1 MRSRTST
8 YLATACGIALVGA
21 AIVVG
26 RSAPVASA
34 APLRAASPAKPARSG
49 REQKAPPSAAFES
62 ARDESFA
69 RLRPL
74 RFLCANAHKAENLR
88 LYDDRGFVD
97 ENSARALDTL
107 LADYRDPE
115 HVQSIA
121 LDRRTLQLVYRAAY
135 HFRVDQVEV
144 VSAYRAPGRRREG
157 PHGRGRAIDFK
168 LKGVTA
174 AALAAYLRTLPRVGV
189 GVYTH
194 RRTQYVHLDVREQS
208 YHWLDASPPGRTW
221 RELRLPDSKRVSR
234 DARYTPESDWPEG
247 SRPPRTAIGRSEPA
261 PQSDEGSD
269 EHG

>member
-1 MRSRTST
+1 MLRRTGT
-8 YLATACGIALVGA
+8 YLATACGLALIGA
-21 AIVVG
+21 AVVVG

-34 APLRAASPAKPARSG
+34 APLRAASPAKLERVGHEP
-49 REQKAPPSAAFES
+49 KAPKTAAREGAS
-62 ARDESFA
+62 DAGFA
-69 RLRPL
+69 LLRPL
-74 RFLCANAHKAENLR
+74 RFVCATARKLETLR

-97 ENSARALDTL
+97 ENSALALDAL

-115 HVQSIA
+115 HVQTIA

-174 AALAAYLRTLPRVGV
+174 TALAAYLRTLPRVGV

-221 RELRLPDSKRVSR
+221 RELRLPDSKRVIR

-247 SRPPRTAIGRSEPA
+247 SRPPSTAIWRSEPA
-261 PQSDEGSD
+261 PQNDEGSD

>member
-1 MRSRTST
+1 MLRRTGT
-8 YLATACGIALVGA
+8 YLATACGLALVTA
-21 AIVVG
+21 AVAVG
-26 RSAPVASA
+26 RSAPTAAA
-34 APLRAASPAKPARSG
+34 APLRAANPAKFEKSG
-49 REQKAPPSAAFES
+49 RERKVSPALPSES
-62 ARDESFA
+62 ARDEAFA

-74 RFLCANAHKAENLR
+74 RFLCPNARQAVNLR
-88 LYDDRGFVD
+88 LYDDHGFVD
-97 ENSARALDTL
+97 ENSARELDSL
-107 LADYRDPE
+107 LADHRDPD

-221 RELRLPDSKRVSR
+221 RELRLPDSKRATR

-247 SRPPRTAIGRSEPA
+247 SRPPRTAIWRSEPA
-261 PQSDEGSD
+261 PHSDEGSD